1 MHKIVIV
8 DFNTHAAHAED
19 FAAAIA
25 DNATRSVA
33 EEPGCHQFD
42 VCRDPADPTAFFL
55 YEVYEDDA
63 AFQAHL
69 ASAHFKAFDALTAP
83 WVTGKVARR
92 LVRTVPR

>member
-8 DFNTHAAHAED
+8 DFTTQPAHAED
-19 FAAAIA
+19 FAVAIA
-25 DNATRSVA
+25 ENATRSVA
-33 EEPGCHQFD
+33 DEPGCHQFD
-42 VCRDPADPTAFFL
+42 VGRDPADPTAFFL

-69 ASAHFKAFDALTAP
+69 ASPHFLKFDALTAP

-92 LVRTVPR
+92 LDRTVP

>member
-8 DFNTHAAHAED
+8 DFTVRAAHAED
-19 FAAAIA
+19 FAAAITE
-25 DNATRSVA
+25 NATRSVA

-42 VCRDPADPTAFFL
+42 VGRNPADPTAFFL

-69 ASAHFKAFDALTAP
+69 ASPHYQVFDTLTTP

-92 LVRTVPR
+92 LDRTVP

>member
-8 DFNTHAAHAED
+8 DFTTHAANAED

-25 DNATRSVA
+25 ENATRSVA
-33 EEPGCHQFD
+33 DERGCHQFD
-42 VCRDPADPTAFFL
+42 VGRDPADPTAFFL

-69 ASAHFKAFDALTAP
+69 ASPHFRKFDALTAP
-83 WVTGKVARR
+83 WVTAKVARR
-92 LVRTVPR
+92 LDRAVP